1 MVSVMVT
8 NIIFI
13 ILQLK
18 TYVQNIISRVCEKI
32 CSIESVYSLHDDK
45 RTSIYW
51 RYMCILTITYFKC
64 IILRT
69 IYYFCLTLFDIH
81 SDYIQVV
88 KKIRGVDQYI
98 VYDVSLENYSISK
111 MIEHVNEY
119 SNKKSRDINLGVS
132 GIVRECS
139 LIHNDTTTCLK
150 KLFMKY
156 ATDENMKISLT
167 NILRFNE
174 INYNKND
181 QLNVVIIRDGKKI
194 QMTRKLSDILQL
206 SVYDIYTI

>member
-1 MVSVMVT
+1 MV
-8 NIIFI
+8 
-13 ILQLK
+13 
-18 TYVQNIISRVCEKI
+18 
-32 CSIESVYSLHDDK
+32 
-45 RTSIYW
+45 
-51 RYMCILTITYFKC
+51 
-64 IILRT
+64 
-69 IYYFCLTLFDIH
+69 DIH

-88 KKIRGVDQYI
+88 KKIRGVEQYI
-98 VYDVSLENYSISK
+98 VYDVSQENYSISK

-119 SNKKSRDINLGVS
+119 SNKKSYDVNLAVT

-156 ATDENMKISLT
+156 ATDKNMKISLT

-181 QLNVVIIRDGKKI
+181 HLNVVIIRDGKKI

-206 SVYDIYTI
+206 SVYDIYAI

>member
-1 MVSVMVT
+1 MVSITLT

-13 ILQLK
+13 ILQIK
-18 TYVQNIISRVCEKI
+18 TYIQNIISRVCEKI
-32 CSIESVYSLHDDK
+32 CSIESVYSLHDNT

-51 RYMCILTITYFKC
+51 RYMFILTLTYFKC
-64 IILRT
+64 IMLQT
-69 IYYFCLTLFDIH
+69 IYYCCLSMFDIH
-81 SDYIQVV
+81 TDYIQVV
-88 KKIRGVDQYI
+88 KKIRGVEQYI
-98 VYDVSLENYSISK
+98 VYDVSLEKYSILK
-111 MIEHVNEY
+111 TIEYVNDY
-119 SNKKSRDINLGVS
+119 SNKKSHDVNLAVT

-156 ATDENMKISLT
+156 ATDKNMKISLA

-174 INYNKND
+174 INYNNND
-181 QLNVVIIRDGKKI
+181 QLSVVIIRDGKKI

-206 SVYDIYTI
+206 SVYDIYAI